1 MSQSYNPYAAP
12 AGGPPMPPGPGER
25 GAPQPWAVG
34 EVFTTAWDLVKRQ
47 AAPLVVAA
55 MINGAIT
62 ALPGQLPGILSATK
76 VVDPASSEYWA
87 LFGVTTVVGQVLAA
101 WLSGGMVKIYLDA
114 ARGREPHVPDLFSG
128 GRFFLPILGANLL
141 IFFIAFFGTLLL
153 VVPGIIA
160 GLGLSMTQ
168 FYLVDRE
175 MGPTEAMR
183 ASWEAMKGNKGR
195 MFVFMWAAF
204 GVMLLG
210 MLACCMGT
218 LASVPTIGVATAIV
232 YLRVS
237 GSGAPGAPTPYQPPP
252 SPYGQAPYAAP
263 PPGSP
268 YGY

>member
-12 AGGPPMPPGPGER
+12 SGGPPLPSGPGEL

-34 EVFTTAWDLVKRQ
+34 EVIGTAWEILKKQ
-47 AAPLVVAA
+47 AAPLVVAT
-55 MINGAIT
+55 MIGGAIQG
-62 ALPGQLPGILSATK
+62 LPGQLPGILSALQIVK
-76 VVDPASSEYWA
+76 PDSAEYWEI
-87 LFGVTTVVGQVLAA
+87 FGVTTLVGQIIGA
-101 WLSGGMVKIYLDA
+101 WINCGMVKIYLDA

-128 GRFFLPILGANLL
+128 GRRFFPIVGAYLL
-141 IFFIAFFGTLLL
+141 IFVVVFFGSVLL

-168 FYLVDRE
+168 YYVIDRE
-175 MGPTEAMR
+175 MSPTEAMR
-183 ASWEAMKGNKGR
+183 ASWEAMKGHKGR
-195 MFVFMWAAF
+195 MFGFMWAAF
-204 GVMLLG
+204 GIMLVG
-210 MLACCMGT
+210 MLACCLGVM
-218 LASVPTIGVATAIV
+218 AAAPTIGVAMAII

-237 GSGAPGAPTPYQPPP
+237 GSGAPGGPAPYVPPP